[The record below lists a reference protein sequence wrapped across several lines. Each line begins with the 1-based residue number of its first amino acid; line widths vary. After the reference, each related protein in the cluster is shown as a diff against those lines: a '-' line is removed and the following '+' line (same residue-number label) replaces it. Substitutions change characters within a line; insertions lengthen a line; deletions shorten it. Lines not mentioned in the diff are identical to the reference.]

1 MYALKEFTKLIGASF
16 AWAGAWAWKLTT
28 APFLLIWWFMKSFGL
43 AVAATP
49 GILWRLPVRGYRR
62 LMRLRDWVLVKVE
75 FLQAESQRWKTTFN
89 ILKSPYSALRALG
102 FTPQMA
108 TSLLIA
114 GTAVGGGVATAQ
126 VLAPPSFAAGD
137 PGVYD
142 APNDAP
148 VVYNESFNTLR
159 ISLGTTPVKEILIS
173 DVTAGTAFSNS
184 ALPSGSS
191 TSIDVGGDASVGTW
205 LLVGDLVFERNRC
218 DTLTLKNISTHELTV
233 SHNTSDGQSLS
244 PAAGTIRNRSILG
257 GHGMAQAM
265 STTGGLYDRIHISP
279 PTSGTNGQVDSLILS
294 NLFTKGGQCRLNRIK
309 AGSVTISLNEVGGD
323 SDLATK
329 AFQVEDTVTASVIT
343 LDGNTEE
350 EMAVPATQTM
360 DN

>member
-1 MYALKEFTKLIGASF
+1 
-16 AWAGAWAWKLTT
+16 
-28 APFLLIWWFMKSFGL
+28 
-43 AVAATP
+43 
-49 GILWRLPVRGYRR
+49 
-62 LMRLRDWVLVKVE
+62 
-75 FLQAESQRWKTTFN
+75 
-89 ILKSPYSALRALG
+89 
-102 FTPQMA
+102 MA

>member
-1 MYALKEFTKLIGASF
+1 MYALREFTKMTGNAF
-16 AWAGAWAWKLTT
+16 VWAGLWAWKLLT
-28 APFLLIWWFMKSFGL
+28 APFRLVWWFVKSLGL
-43 AVAATP
+43 AIAATP
-49 GILWRLPVRGYRR
+49 GILWRIPVRAYRR
-62 LMRLRDWVLVKVE
+62 LMRVRDWLLVKIE
-75 FLQAESQRWKTTFN
+75 FLQAESAKWKTTFN
-89 ILKSPYSALRALG
+89 ILKAPYSLLTKMG
-102 FTPQMA
+102 FSPQMA

-173 DVTAGTAFSNS
+173 DVTAGTAFTNS
-184 ALPSGSS
+184 ALPTGAS

-218 DTLTLKNISTHELTV
+218 DTLTMKNISTHELTI
-233 SHNTSDGQSLS
+233 SHNTADGQSLS

-257 GHGMAQAM
+257 GHGMAKM

>member
-1 MYALKEFTKLIGASF
+1 
-16 AWAGAWAWKLTT
+16 
-28 APFLLIWWFMKSFGL
+28 
-43 AVAATP
+43 
-49 GILWRLPVRGYRR
+49 
-62 LMRLRDWVLVKVE
+62 MRVRDWLLVKIE
-75 FLQAESQRWKTTFN
+75 FLQAESKRWSTVFSL
-89 ILKSPYSALRALG
+89 LKSPYSMLRSLG

-159 ISLGTTPVKEILIS
+159 ISLGTTPVKEIVIS
-173 DVTAGTAFSNS
+173 DVTAGTAFTDS
-184 ALPSGSS
+184 ALPTGAS

-218 DTLTLKNISTHELTV
+218 DTLTMKNISTHELTI

-265 STTGGLYDRIHISP
+265 STNGGLYDRIHISP
-279 PTSGTNGQVDSLILS
+279 PTSGTNGQVDSLVLS

-309 AGSVTISLNEVGGD
+309 AGSVTVSLNLIGGD

-329 AFQVEDTVTASVIT
+329 AFQIEDTVTASVIT